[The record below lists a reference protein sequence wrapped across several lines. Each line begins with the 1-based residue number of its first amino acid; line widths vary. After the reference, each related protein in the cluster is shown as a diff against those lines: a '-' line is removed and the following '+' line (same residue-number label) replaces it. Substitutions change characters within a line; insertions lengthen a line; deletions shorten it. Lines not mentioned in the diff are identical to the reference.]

1 MMLMQRSSRSSFV
14 RIGKQVAAAQL
25 GFPET
30 GIEIREIC
38 RNPIQP
44 FAVPS
49 SNRED
54 AGRSHHSLQIVSVT
68 DPLASCNANLWW
80 FTP

>member
-1 MMLMQRSSRSSFV
+1 MMLMQRSSPSSFV
-14 RIGKQVAAAQL
+14 RIGEQVAAAQR

-30 GIEIREIC
+30 GIQIREIR

-54 AGRSHHSLQIVSVT
+54 AGRRDHSLQIV
-68 DPLASCNANLWW
+68 
-80 FTP
+80 